1 MGGNALDLHLDEH
14 LADGADNCLP
24 FRLSGYAEVGM
35 NASVAFNMF
44 MKATLNAGELP
55 FRVSRAKPRIDDAS
69 FFGGA
74 NLARL
79 NHSKAQAEAGRLS
92 EHETITADD

>member
-1 MGGNALDLHLDEH
+1 M
-14 LADGADNCLP
+14 P
-24 FRLSGYAEVGM
+24 QTTITFRTDARTKENFDDFCSEVGM

-74 NLARL
+74 NRKEKMPEELKEQEGGD
-79 NHSKAQAEAGRLS
+79 NE
-92 EHETITADD
+92 

>member
-1 MGGNALDLHLDEH
+1 M
-14 LADGADNCLP
+14 P
-24 FRLSGYAEVGM
+24 QTTITFRTDAQTKENFDDFCSEVGM

-44 MKATLNAGELP
+44 MKATLNAGELH